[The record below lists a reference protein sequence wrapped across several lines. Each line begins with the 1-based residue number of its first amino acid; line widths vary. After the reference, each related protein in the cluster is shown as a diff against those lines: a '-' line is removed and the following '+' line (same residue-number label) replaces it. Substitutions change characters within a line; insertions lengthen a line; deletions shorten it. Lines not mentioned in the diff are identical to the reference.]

1 VLEDFGAIQ
10 EVPAALADVTMGQ
23 CLSVAKRDGTHCSGG
38 GGFGRGLGVL
48 MGDFCE
54 QKHRKTHMKKRTV
67 VNFGLL

>member
-1 VLEDFGAIQ
+1 MLEDFGAIQ

-54 QKHRKTHMKKRTV
+54 KHRKTNMKKRTV